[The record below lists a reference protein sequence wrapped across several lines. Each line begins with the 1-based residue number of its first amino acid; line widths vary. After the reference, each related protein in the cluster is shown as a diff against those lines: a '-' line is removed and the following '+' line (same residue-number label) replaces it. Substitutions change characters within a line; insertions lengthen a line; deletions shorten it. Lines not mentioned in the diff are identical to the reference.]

1 MQSMLKRFAAAVV
14 LCATFLL
21 SAPNPALA
29 FPFGGQTSLVLP
41 CFNVAILTLIGPPN
55 AGFYLWT
62 PSTQTFNNGPPTRG
76 GQWLLGMAGIPYIC
90 LLWPVPI
97 IVWPGIF
104 INMMGSS

>member
-21 SAPNPALA
+21 STPNFA
-29 FPFGGQTSLVLP
+29 FAYPFGGQTSLVLP
-41 CFNVAILTLIGPPN
+41 CWNVAILTMIGAPN

-62 PSTQTFNNGPPTRG
+62 TSTETFNNGPPTRG
-76 GQWLLGMAGIPYIC
+76 GQWLLGLTSIPYIC

-97 IVWPGIF
+97 IVWPGMAID
-104 INMMGSS
+104 MMGSS

>member
-1 MQSMLKRFAAAVV
+1 MIRRFATSVL
-14 LCATFLL
+14 LCAIFLL
-21 SAPNPALA
+21 STPNPVLA

-97 IVWPGIF
+97 IVWPGIS